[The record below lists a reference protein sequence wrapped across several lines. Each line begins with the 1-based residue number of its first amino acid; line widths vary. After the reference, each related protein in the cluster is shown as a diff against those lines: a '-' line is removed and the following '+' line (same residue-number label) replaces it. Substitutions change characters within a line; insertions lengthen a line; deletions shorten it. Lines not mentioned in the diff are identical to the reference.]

1 MPPKKSR
8 RLPGGKVRR
17 PDGRLGAGV
26 YDEAAG
32 TGREPELLDR
42 DDLLDDELDRGGDE
56 PAESGPVSLEEF
68 RVVRPVEAQP
78 VVSTPRRGRERL
90 RARSTQRTGPTT
102 MDLAARNY
110 GHLRGDLIR
119 IAIIAL
125 VMFGII
131 VALSFVLE

>member
-8 RLPGGKVRR
+8 RLPGGRVRR
-17 PDGRLGAGV
+17 PGGG
-26 YDEAAG
+26 AAG
-32 TGREPELLDR
+32 GAYGAPGSARDAELLER
-42 DDLLDDELDRGGDE
+42 DDLVEDDLSRDSDLPDE
-56 PAESGPVSLEEF
+56 SVPVSLEDF
-68 RVVRPVEAQP
+68 RVAPPVAAQP

-90 RARSTQRTGPTT
+90 RARTAQRTGPTS